1 MALVSSLSHGFCG
14 MLLVGGVMGAAK
26 GSMVSLAAAGGVAAA
41 LYFLEGYA
49 RGGNSAASWAQ
60 GALAGGLAG
69 HMGARFFASGK
80 VMPAGLVAA
89 MSATMLVAYLLR
101 ALGRRA

>member
-1 MALVSSLSHGFCG
+1 MV
-14 MLLVGGVMGAAK
+14 LLIAWL
-26 GSMVSLAAAGGVAAA
+26 GSQGQISWPRQGPG
-41 LYFLEGYA
+41 
-49 RGGNSAASWAQ
+49 AASWAQ

-89 MSATMLVAYLLR
+89 MSATMLVAYSLR